1 MYAEYRFIPRNVVQ
15 LTLFSDYS
23 LRILLYLT
31 MHRGRRVALPEISA
45 AYGISKNHLVKVVQV
60 LVVQGWVESV
70 AGRGGG
76 LTLAHEPKDVNIAA
90 VVRTTEPHLN
100 LVECF
105 ESATNTCP
113 IDGTCGLKRV
123 LLRAR
128 EAFFDELERHT
139 LADFA
144 PHAPALIK
152 IWQRKLKE
160 AEAS

>member
-1 MYAEYRFIPRNVVQ
+1 MGPWARGVVVQ
-15 LTLFSDYS
+15 LTLFSDYP

-31 MHRGRRVALPEISA
+31 MHPGRRVALPEISA
-45 AYGISKNHLVKVVQV
+45 AYGISKNHLVKVVQF
-60 LVVQGWVESV
+60 LVEHGWVESV

-76 LTLAHEPKDVNIAA
+76 LTLALAPKEINVAT

-105 ESATNTCP
+105 DSDTNTCP
-113 IDGTCGLKRV
+113 INCACGLKRV
-123 LLRAR
+123 LLRAQ
-128 EAFFDELERHT
+128 EAFYEELERHT

-144 PHAPALIK
+144 PHAPALIR
-152 IWQRKLKE
+152 IWQHKLKE